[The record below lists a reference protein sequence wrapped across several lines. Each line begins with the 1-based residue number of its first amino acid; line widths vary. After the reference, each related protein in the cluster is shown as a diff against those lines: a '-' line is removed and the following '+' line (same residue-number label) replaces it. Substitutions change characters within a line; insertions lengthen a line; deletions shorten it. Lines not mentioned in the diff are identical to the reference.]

1 MYLIFERIRK
11 FFLINTTNKN
21 EYFFQK
27 NFTLKFKIKNT
38 RINFID
44 TRIDKIKE
52 IYKN

>member
-1 MYLIFERIRK
+1 MQTIY
-11 FFLINTTNKN
+11 KN

-27 NFTLKFKIKNT
+27 NFTLKFKIQNT